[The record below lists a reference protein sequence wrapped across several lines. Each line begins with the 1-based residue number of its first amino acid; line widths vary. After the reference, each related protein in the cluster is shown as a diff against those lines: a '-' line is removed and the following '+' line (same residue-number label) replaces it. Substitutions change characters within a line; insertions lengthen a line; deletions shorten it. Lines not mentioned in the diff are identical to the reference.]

1 MRNLGKR
8 RGNGVRYRRM
18 NQLSPVPTLQPQD
31 YLLRATVLP
40 LVPAFVRPNHVTVVR
55 FALTPAVI
63 LLMLAE
69 QYRWGMALFVGAAF
83 TDALDGSLARV
94 RNQITRWGQTY
105 DPLADKL
112 LTGSMFV
119 LLGLRQFFTTTLL
132 VVLIDLS
139 FIVAGWHWKRQGYA
153 IKANFWGKLK
163 MNCQV
168 LAVLLLLAE
177 TMAGPAAAG
186 GWLVTTAHWSLMA
199 SIILA
204 IASLIT
210 HGI

>member
-1 MRNLGKR
+1 MSLLDPAPK
-8 RGNGVRYRRM
+8 
-18 NQLSPVPTLQPQD
+18 LQPQD

-40 LVPAFVRPNHVTVVR
+40 LVPSWIRPNHLTVAR
-55 FALTPAVI
+55 FALTPAVVF
-63 LLMLAE
+63 LMLAE
-69 QYRWGMALFVGAAF
+69 QYRLGTLVFVIAAF

-94 RNQITRWGQTY
+94 RNQITPWGQTY

-119 LLGLRQFFTTTLL
+119 LLGLRQFFTTTVL

-153 IKANFWGKLK
+153 IKANLWGKLK

-177 TMAGPAAAG
+177 TMAGPAG
-186 GWLVTTAHWSLMA
+186 GWLVAAAHWSLIA
-199 SIILA
+199 AIILA